1 MNNNIFINFC
11 SRLHPDHGG
20 TYTAASM
27 FRRAVESY
35 FIDLQMPGYDSPS
48 EADYTV
54 SGSINPFTAM
64 VKSSFP
70 SFFSFIPE
78 KVKEKTSGLIA
89 HGAFLAHFP
98 MPINYHAISVFHFI

>member
-1 MNNNIFINFC
+1 MNNIFINFC

-78 KVKEKTSGLIA
+78 KV
-89 HGAFLAHFP
+89 
-98 MPINYHAISVFHFI
+98 